1 MTTVNKLMTEADVRH
16 GGEKSSEW
24 PVIRKIDRDQQIVEF
39 SLHIP
44 PNTRWFEGHFVDQPI
59 FPGVAQFF
67 WAEYFARQ
75 EFSLPACG
83 YQIKSLKFLNM
94 LLPNDHVQ
102 LHIENIPEKES
113 WKFKF
118 YNADGIF
125 SSGTV
130 TLTSAPE

>member
-1 MTTVNKLMTEADVRH
+1 MTTVNKLMSEVDARLR
-16 GGEKSSEW
+16 GGKSSEW
-24 PVIRKIDRDQQIVEF
+24 PVIRKIERDQQVVEF

-59 FPGVAQFF
+59 FPGVAQVF
-67 WAEYFARQ
+67 WAEYFARE
-75 EFSLPACG
+75 EFSLPECG
-83 YQIKSLKFLNM
+83 YQIKSLKFINM
-94 LLPNDHVQ
+94 LLPNEDVQ
-102 LHIENIPEKES
+102 LHIENMPEKES

-130 TLTSAPE
+130 ALTSSPE